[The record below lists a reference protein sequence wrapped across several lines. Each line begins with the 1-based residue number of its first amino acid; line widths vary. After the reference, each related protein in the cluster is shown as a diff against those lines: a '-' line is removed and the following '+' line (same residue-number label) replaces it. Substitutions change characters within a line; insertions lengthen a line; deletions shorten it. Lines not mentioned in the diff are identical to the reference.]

1 MPKVL
6 IAEDDL
12 MTADSV
18 AETLVESG
26 YEVCGIA
33 RTVADA
39 VELGRLHNPDFAR
52 WSASRSTV
60 CLAAIAQKNANS
72 DARVPERFAPV
83 VRGSGA
89 VSRTLTSTAG

>member
-12 MTADSV
+12 MIADSV

-26 YEVCGIA
+26 IA
-33 RTVADA
+33 RTVAEA
-39 VELGRLHNPDFAR
+39 VELGRLHKPDFAR

-60 CLAAIAQKNANS
+60 CRPPSRREMRTECPRPAAPDPS
-72 DARVPERFAPV
+72 RPLRVK
-83 VRGSGA
+83 G
-89 VSRTLTSTAG
+89 LTSA